1 MKSNLNNTTI
11 EMVSILAGFV
21 AIWINEILTHHRD
34 KKEELI
40 LSHLKEM
47 LAWLNTMQ
55 QDIFKVS
62 RILIISIGIY
72 SDLDRKKASATRFS
86 S

>member
-1 MKSNLNNTTI
+1 
-11 EMVSILAGFV
+11 MVSILAGFV
-21 AIWINEILTHHRD
+21 AIWINEILTHYRD